1 MFGIR
6 GFVSVAFACICYL
19 LSSATASQVL
29 RPLGYLYLLVF
40 FAFYVCMSGIVLLIG
55 AIYSFDFK
63 LSHRRFLLFSAIIE
77 LVIGAGFLL
86 TFGFG
91 LSFSF
96 IVVLFGLHAV
106 ELGIFFAMMA
116 IQMGKGQRASYLL
129 GLAGMWSVLAGAYL
143 ILFRSLSPG
152 KLTLAGSIYCGTFG
166 LLLVLLAIDL
176 RTTHRSLA

>member
-1 MFGIR
+1 
-6 GFVSVAFACICYL
+6 
-19 LSSATASQVL
+19 
-29 RPLGYLYLLVF
+29 
-40 FAFYVCMSGIVLLIG
+40 MSGIVLLIG

-116 IQMGKGQRASYLL
+116 VHMGKGQRASYLL